1 MIKRLLSAIGVFA
14 AVALSGCSLF
24 SPTIHVLDDYVY
36 WEATADARYDVYING
51 EKTGQSDNFV
61 TIPTDCD
68 VALTVETVKN
78 GNITGKVT
86 VHRQAD
92 PVAVIVDDEAS
103 FGQYVAVVA
112 DSEETAGETNAE
124 TNGET
129 AVETNGETDG
139 GALPA
144 VQDSAVSTD
153 TQPDVDG
160 TDVAGG
166 GGTYDFRLH
175 REGYSFDYTAQ
186 LPEGVFAVSPEVRL
200 VRIATG
206 GREIRVSFVLEKR
219 TSAFILELDNAVL
232 TGADDR
238 PVVYAESDG
247 NAVTPDVIVRL
258 TGDNRLTGG
267 ENTAD
272 GADGAPSELLAPAD
286 ADRTETAGTTD
297 SPSAMGGAGGNG
309 SAGYAAI
316 VAPETL
322 FCGGGTL
329 VVTGGKGSDG
339 GDGGDSA
346 PGAEGGHGG
355 DGGRG
360 GAAVDGETLYVNCP
374 AGAVTLYGGAGGAGG
389 KQGNGFMNMGHD
401 GSRGRS
407 GRGFAGECIVI
418 DGTLNR

>member
-68 VALTVETVKN
+68 VALTVETVQN
-78 GNITGKVT
+78 GNTTGKVT

-92 PVAVIVDDEAS
+92 PVTVTVDDEAS

-112 DSEETAGETNAE
+112 DSEETAGETN
-124 TNGET
+124 
-129 AVETNGETDG
+129 GETDG

-144 VQDSAVSTD
+144 VQDSADSTD
-153 TQPDVDG
+153 TQPDADG
-160 TDVAGG
+160 TDVPGG

-219 TSAFILELDNAVL
+219 TDAFILELDNAVL
-232 TGADDR
+232 TGVDDR
-238 PVVYAESDG
+238 PVVYAGSDG

-258 TGDNRLTGG
+258 NGDNRLTGG

-272 GADGAPSELLAPAD
+272 GADGAPAEQLAS
-286 ADRTETAGTTD
+286 ADRTEAAGTTD
-297 SPSAMGGAGGNG
+297 SLSAMGGAGGDG

-322 FCGGGTL
+322 FCGDGTL

-374 AGAVTLYGGAGGAGG
+374 DGAVTLYGGAGGAGG

-401 GSRGRS
+401 GNRGRS

>member
-36 WEATADARYDVYING
+36 WEETADARYNVYING
-51 EKTGQSDNFV
+51 EKNEQSDNFV

-68 VALTVETVKN
+68 VELTVETVKN
-78 GNITGKVT
+78 GNTSGKVT

-92 PVAVIVDDEAS
+92 PATVTVNDEAS
-103 FGQYVAVVA
+103 FGRYVADAGSGADEEEKPDGQNSADGTVA
-112 DSEETAGETNAE
+112 PPDA
-124 TNGET
+124 
-129 AVETNGETDG
+129 DG
-139 GALPA
+139 
-144 VQDSAVSTD
+144 
-153 TQPDVDG
+153 PDVP
-160 TDVAGG
+160 GG
-166 GGTYDFRLH
+166 EGTYDFRLL
-175 REGYSFDYTAQ
+175 REGYSFDYTVQ

-200 VRIATG
+200 VRVATG
-206 GREIRVSFVLEKR
+206 GREVHVSFVLEKR
-219 TSAFILELDNAVL
+219 TDAFILELDNAVL

-238 PVVYAESDG
+238 PVVYAGSDG
-247 NAVTPDVIVRL
+247 NDVTPDVIVRL

-267 ENTAD
+267 ENTVD
-272 GADGAPSELLAPAD
+272 GTDGAPSVRLAS
-286 ADRTETAGTTD
+286 ADRTEEAETD
-297 SPSAMGGAGGNG
+297 AASSAMGEAGGDG
-309 SAGYAAI
+309 AEGYAAI

-322 FCGGGTL
+322 FCGAGTL
-329 VVTGGKGSDG
+329 IVKGGRGSDG

-374 AGAVTLYGGAGGAGG
+374 DGAVSLYGGAGGNGG
-389 KQGNGFMNMGHD
+389 KQGDGFMNMGHD

>member
-36 WEATADARYDVYING
+36 WEETADARYNVYING
-51 EKTGQSDNFV
+51 EKNEQSDNFV

-68 VALTVETVKN
+68 VELTVETVKN
-78 GNITGKVT
+78 GNTSGKVT

-92 PVAVIVDDEAS
+92 PATVTVNDEAS
-103 FGQYVAVVA
+103 FGRYVADAGSGAEEEAKPDGQNSADGTVA
-112 DSEETAGETNAE
+112 PPDA
-124 TNGET
+124 
-129 AVETNGETDG
+129 DG
-139 GALPA
+139 
-144 VQDSAVSTD
+144 
-153 TQPDVDG
+153 PDVP
-160 TDVAGG
+160 GG
-166 GGTYDFRLH
+166 EGTYDFRLL

-206 GREIRVSFVLEKR
+206 GREICVSFVLEKR
-219 TSAFILELDNAVL
+219 TDAFILELDNAVL

-258 TGDNRLTGG
+258 TGDNRITGG

-272 GADGAPSELLAPAD
+272 GADGAPAERLTSATLTDGSETSDTL
-286 ADRTETAGTTD
+286 
-297 SPSAMGGAGGNG
+297 SAMGGAGGDG
-309 SAGYAAI
+309 SDGYAAI
-316 VAPETL
+316 VAPDTL
-322 FCGGGTL
+322 FCGDGTL

-360 GAAVDGETLYVNCP
+360 GAAVDGETLYVNCTD
-374 AGAVTLYGGAGGAGG
+374 GAVTLYGGAGGDGG
-389 KQGNGFMNMGHD
+389 KQGDGFMNMGHD

>member
-36 WEATADARYDVYING
+36 WEETADARYNVYING
-51 EKTGQSDNFV
+51 EKNEQSDNFV

-68 VALTVETVKN
+68 VELTVETVKN
-78 GNITGKVT
+78 GNTSGKVT

-92 PVAVIVDDEAS
+92 PATVTVNDEAS
-103 FGQYVAVVA
+103 FGRYVADAGSGADEEEKPDGQNSADGTVA
-112 DSEETAGETNAE
+112 PPDA
-124 TNGET
+124 
-129 AVETNGETDG
+129 DG
-139 GALPA
+139 
-144 VQDSAVSTD
+144 
-153 TQPDVDG
+153 PDVP
-160 TDVAGG
+160 GG
-166 GGTYDFRLH
+166 EGTYDFRLL

-206 GREIRVSFVLEKR
+206 GREICVSFVLEKR
-219 TSAFILELDNAVL
+219 TDAFILELDNAVL

-258 TGDNRLTGG
+258 TGDNRITGG

-272 GADGAPSELLAPAD
+272 GADGAPAERLTSATLTDGSETSDTL
-286 ADRTETAGTTD
+286 
-297 SPSAMGGAGGNG
+297 SAMGGAGGDG
-309 SAGYAAI
+309 SDGYAAI
-316 VAPETL
+316 VAPDTL
-322 FCGGGTL
+322 FCGDGTL

-360 GAAVDGETLYVNCP
+360 GAAVDGETLYVNCTDG
-374 AGAVTLYGGAGGAGG
+374 AGMLDGGAGGDGG
-389 KQGNGFMNMGHD
+389 KQRDGFMNMGHD

>member
-36 WEATADARYDVYING
+36 WEETADARYNVYING
-51 EKTGQSDNFV
+51 EKNEQSDNFV

-68 VALTVETVKN
+68 VELTVETVKN
-78 GNITGKVT
+78 GNTSGKVT

-92 PVAVIVDDEAS
+92 PATVTVNDEAS
-103 FGQYVAVVA
+103 FGRYVADAGSGADEEEKPDGQNSADGTVA
-112 DSEETAGETNAE
+112 PPDA
-124 TNGET
+124 
-129 AVETNGETDG
+129 DG
-139 GALPA
+139 
-144 VQDSAVSTD
+144 
-153 TQPDVDG
+153 PDVP
-160 TDVAGG
+160 GG
-166 GGTYDFRLH
+166 EGTYDFRLL
-175 REGYSFDYTAQ
+175 REGYSFDYTVQ

-206 GREIRVSFVLEKR
+206 GREICVSFVLEKR
-219 TSAFILELDNAVL
+219 TDAFILELDNAVL

-238 PVVYAESDG
+238 PVVYAGSDG

-258 TGDNRLTGG
+258 TGDNRITGG

-272 GADGAPSELLAPAD
+272 GADGAPAEQLTSAALADGSETSDTL
-286 ADRTETAGTTD
+286 
-297 SPSAMGGAGGNG
+297 SAMGGAGGDG
-309 SAGYAAI
+309 SDGYAAI
-316 VAPETL
+316 VAPDTL
-322 FCGGGTL
+322 ICGDGTL

-360 GAAVDGETLYVNCP
+360 GAAVDGETLYVNCTD
-374 AGAVTLYGGAGGAGG
+374 GAVTLYGGAGGDGG
-389 KQGNGFMNMGHD
+389 KQGDGFMNMGHD

>member
-36 WEATADARYDVYING
+36 WEETADARYNVYING
-51 EKTGQSDNFV
+51 EKNEQSDNFV

-68 VALTVETVKN
+68 VELTVETVKN
-78 GNITGKVT
+78 GNTSGKVT

-92 PVAVIVDDEAS
+92 PATVTVNDEAS
-103 FGQYVAVVA
+103 FGRYVADAGSGADEEEKPDGQNSADGTVA
-112 DSEETAGETNAE
+112 PPDA
-124 TNGET
+124 
-129 AVETNGETDG
+129 DG
-139 GALPA
+139 
-144 VQDSAVSTD
+144 
-153 TQPDVDG
+153 PDVP
-160 TDVAGG
+160 GG
-166 GGTYDFRLH
+166 EGTYDFRLL
-175 REGYSFDYTAQ
+175 REGYSFDYTVQ

-219 TSAFILELDNAVL
+219 TDAFILELDNAVL

-258 TGDNRLTGG
+258 TGDNRITGG

-272 GADGAPSELLAPAD
+272 GADGAPAEQLTSAALADGSETSDTL
-286 ADRTETAGTTD
+286 
-297 SPSAMGGAGGNG
+297 SAMGGAGGDG
-309 SAGYAAI
+309 SDGYAAI
-316 VAPETL
+316 VAPDTL
-322 FCGGGTL
+322 FCGDGTL

-360 GAAVDGETLYVNCP
+360 GAAVDGETLYVNCTD
-374 AGAVTLYGGAGGAGG
+374 GAVTLYGGAGGDGG
-389 KQGNGFMNMGHD
+389 KQGDGFMNMGHD